1 MSGIIDTSKLKVL
14 PERHE
19 LETAKYFADL
29 GYDIVFLPPNNS
41 PKMSNPD
48 ILMNGVVWEMK
59 CPKGKSKRTIE
70 NNIRKANKQSE
81 NIIFDLRRINL
92 EESTSIRRLEKE
104 FNIRPHLKRL
114 LVIKKNGELL
124 KYT

>member
-1 MSGIIDTSKLKVL
+1 
-14 PERHE
+14 
-19 LETAKYFADL
+19 
-29 GYDIVFLPPNNS
+29 
-41 PKMSNPD
+41 
-48 ILMNGVVWEMK
+48 MK